1 MVHAPQR
8 DVPAAQAAR
17 DQRYEFR
24 CWPCTEQLE
33 AIERHFADWQEDEA
47 ESRTDIYL
55 IRLRQHGFL
64 PKLRGGSRLEVK
76 QRFAAAG
83 RIELWGMAASSWFPL
98 DEPVRNWL
106 VRDVGFAPCAA
117 KLWSETAH
125 AFRCQMSIEPGWQA
139 LDVHKQ
145 RRLFSKGQLRA
156 EITRVD
162 CAGRQV
168 DTAGFETQ
176 DLSGLRAEIDAAPF
190 AGLANRNYGD
200 FLRDLIGR

>member
-1 MVHAPQR
+1 MAHVAER
-8 DVPAAQAAR
+8 DGAAAQTVR
-17 DQRYEFR
+17 EQRYEFR
-24 CWPCTEQLE
+24 CWPCDEQLE

-55 IRLRQHGFL
+55 IRLRQHDFL
-64 PKLRGGSRLEVK
+64 PKLRDGSRLEVK
-76 QRFAAAG
+76 QRVAVAG
-83 RIELWGMAASSWFPL
+83 RIEVWGMAASSQFPL
-98 DEPVRNWL
+98 DEPMREWL
-106 VRDVGFAPCAA
+106 ARDVGFAPCAA
-117 KLWSETAH
+117 KLWSGTAH

-145 RRLFSKGQLRA
+145 RRLFRKGQLRA

-168 DTAGFETQ
+168 DTVGFETQ
-176 DLSGLRAEIDAAPF
+176 DLAGLRAEIDAAPF

-200 FLRDLIGR
+200 FLRDLTGR